1 MEAVRGV
8 IPESGSTGCAG
19 APGWRAP
26 HLAQYW
32 SAEFTWFPQLLQKGI
47 YLAIRYARPGCSGNH
62 VIRFRPCIFV

>member
-8 IPESGSTGCAG
+8 IPASGSTACAG

-32 SAEFTWFPQLLQKGI
+32 SVEFTEFPQLLQKGI
-47 YLAIRYARPGCSGNH
+47 YL
-62 VIRFRPCIFV
+62 